1 MFYHSAVIRVVGLGA
16 TRVRAS
22 DEGGEYFVV
31 MRDPEGNEFC
41 LH

>member
-1 MFYHSAVIRVVGLGA
+1 VFYHSAVIRVVELRA
-16 TRVRAS
+16 TRVRAF
-22 DEGGEYFVV
+22 DEDGEHFVV